1 MKYKFDQAVHFAV
14 RCGSVLLV
22 LLASQGCYH
31 RSASENAGC
40 DLCFEINRRSDE
52 GEQDEPLS
60 VREEMLVQCN
70 KGMWGNSH
78 PLDAAVTL
86 QDVEAV
92 RSLLAA
98 GVTPDDYEGIGT
110 SPLCEAIEL
119 WAVLEPRG
127 ENEGIDEIAE
137 MLVVAGADVNRR
149 DEVEHRTPLHYAAW
163 HGHLRSAQFLLEH
176 GASPRQ
182 KYPDGTTVLEMCER
196 YEMTEMVELIREYLN
211 EE

>member
-40 DLCFEINRRSDE
+40 DLCFEIKRRSDE

-70 KGMWGNSH
+70 KGMWGHSH

-98 GVTPDDYEGIGT
+98 GVTPDDYEGNGT
-110 SPLCEAIEL
+110 SPLCRATSM
-119 WAVLEPRG
+119 WALLEPNG
-127 ENEGIDEIAE
+127 KNKGIDEIVE
-137 MLVVAGADVNRR
+137 MLIAAGADVNRR
-149 DEVEHRTPLHYAAW
+149 DEAEHCTSLHYAVRY
-163 HGHLRSAQFLLEH
+163 GHLPSTQFLLEH

-182 KYPDGTTVLEMCER
+182 KYPDGTTVVEYCEKHQW
-196 YEMTEMVELIREYLN
+196 TEMVELIREYLN